1 MTAVEAFSLYQHHLD
16 VLRDA
21 VWHGNVTSIRAEL
34 ADAMNVEML
43 DGERYDLDADPVIV
57 RRSDPR
63 AAMFGQ
69 GATSCHRVAAAAPF
83 DDGRRIRGRYRSHVQ
98 RGGED
103 VIEPCHCD
111 VELHA
116 DGADWR
122 MTATPVVGY
131 DRGAATFQPNS
142 PRASSARSGLSDSR
156 KLQ

>member
-1 MTAVEAFSLYQHHLD
+1 MTAVEAFGFYQRHLD

-21 VWHGNVTSIRAEL
+21 VRHRNATSIRPGL
-34 ADAMNVEML
+34 ADAVNVEML
-43 DGERYDLDADPVIV
+43 DGERHDLDADAVIV
-57 RRSDPR
+57 RLLDSQ

-69 GATSCHRVAAAAPF
+69 GATSYHRIAAAAPF
-83 DDGRRIRGRYRSHVQ
+83 DDARQIRVRYRSHVQ

-103 VIEPCHCD
+103 VIEPSHCD

-142 PRASSARSGLSDSR
+142 PRASAARSGLSDSR